1 MQDKFL
7 KVPSRFVKTVVGL
20 AAVLGLTFS
29 IGFSGI
35 QAQQPLYLPAEI
47 PLDVDVI
54 YQELNPAPD
63 YTETTQN
70 IILQM
75 TRNHFSEIVFDDDF
89 SSTLLDNY
97 IETLDSSRIYF
108 TQSDIDE
115 FEQYRET
122 LDNLLLEGDINFGYL
137 LFNRYRERLMDR
149 LVYSLK
155 RIEEDSTDFD
165 FRPL

>member
-1 MQDKFL
+1 MQDKIL

-70 IILQM
+70 IILPKSFLM
-75 TRNHFSEIVFDDDF
+75 MIFPVRFWTTISRHLIALVFI
-89 SSTLLDNY
+89 LPNP
-97 IETLDSSRIYF
+97 I
-108 TQSDIDE
+108 
-115 FEQYRET
+115 
-122 LDNLLLEGDINFGYL
+122 
-137 LFNRYRERLMDR
+137 
-149 LVYSLK
+149 
-155 RIEEDSTDFD
+155 
-165 FRPL
+165 